1 MTVKFSFHSLSRS
14 FKLSE
19 RLCNLW
25 QRGGRVPKRI
35 ALVSIMIG
43 CSLCG
48 GVIQSANAQ
57 ALVPHTLQL
66 DTKKLEQ
73 QGLSLAQ
80 EAAQIAQFQPTP
92 DMIQQMALPRAKLAS
107 QLAPNEDRVWFLL
120 GGLYLQ
126 TKSFDNAVSALERAK
141 SLNPKNGD
149 ILFALGSTYF
159 QQEEYQKAVGYYESG
174 IKLKPKDHEGWFDLA
189 NANYM
194 LGKHPQAISQY
205 EKAISYNNKFWP
217 AVNNI
222 GLILYEK
229 GDVSGAMKK
238 WEEAINKAE
247 ATKQPSAEPELALAV
262 ALYAKGDRQ
271 KSIAMGEKAL
281 RTDGRYAQLDF
292 LKQNLWGK
300 RLLLDAEKF
309 LQLPRIQTALQ
320 DNRKLPL
327 AR

>member
-1 MTVKFSFHSLSRS
+1 MTVKLLFHSLRRS

-19 RLCNLW
+19 RLFNVW
-25 QRGGRVPKRI
+25 QRGGSVPKKI

-66 DTKKLEQ
+66 DRKKLEQ

-107 QLAPNEDRVWFLL
+107 QLAPKNDKVWFLL

-126 TKSFDNAVSALERAK
+126 TKNFDNAVLALGTAK

-149 ILFALGSTYF
+149 ILFALGSVYF
-159 QQEEYQKAVGYYESG
+159 QQEQYQKAAGYYQNG
-174 IKLKPKDHEGWFDLA
+174 LKLKPKDPEGWFDLA

-194 LGKHPQAISQY
+194 LGKHQSAISQY
-205 EKAISYNNKFWP
+205 EKAISQNNKFWP
-217 AVNNI
+217 AINNI
-222 GLILYEK
+222 GLILYEQ
-229 GDVSGAMKK
+229 GDASGAIKQWK
-238 WEEAINKAE
+238 EAITKAE
-247 ATKQPSAEPELALAV
+247 ATKQPTAEPLLALAV

-271 KSIAMGEKAL
+271 TSIAMGEKAL

-292 LKQNLWGK
+292 LKQNLWGQ
-300 RLLLDAEKF
+300 RLLLDTKQF
-309 LQLPRIQTALQ
+309 LDLPRIQAALQ
-320 DNRKLPL
+320 RNRNLPL
-327 AR
+327 PR

>member
-1 MTVKFSFHSLSRS
+1 MTIKFSFHSLRRS

-19 RLCNLW
+19 RLFNVW
-25 QRGGRVPKRI
+25 ERGGSVPKRI

-43 CSLCG
+43 CSLCST
-48 GVIQSANAQ
+48 VVQTANAQ

-107 QLAPNEDRVWFLL
+107 QLAPKNDKVWFLL

-126 TKSFDNAVSALERAK
+126 TKNFDNAVSALGKAK

-149 ILFALGSTYF
+149 ILFALGSVYF
-159 QQEEYQKAVGYYESG
+159 QQEQYQNAAGYYKG
-174 IKLKPKDHEGWFDLA
+174 GLKLKPKDPEGWFDLA

-194 LGKHPQAISQY
+194 LGKHQSAISQY
-205 EKAISYNNKFWP
+205 EKAISHNNKFWP

-229 GDVSGAMKK
+229 GDASGAMEK
-238 WEEAINKAE
+238 WEEAITKAQE
-247 ATKQPSAEPELALAV
+247 TNQPTAEPQLALAV

-281 RTDGRYAQLDF
+281 STDGRYAQLDF

-300 RLLLDAEKF
+300 RLLLDTEQF
-309 LQLPRIQTALQ
+309 LQLPRIQAALQ
-320 DNRKLPL
+320 RNRNLPL
-327 AR
+327 PR